1 MTDTADRILQE
12 LRARR
17 DELRPLVD
25 ELGRIEAAIA
35 ALEQAGGARTPRA
48 PAATSPSS
56 AGRRRGRPRRGEP
69 NRSDQFLALV
79 REGAISIPDAARVL
93 GIGPN
98 YLYRIAG
105 TLEGEGTI
113 RREGKQFVINV
124 EPPAADGGLVTT
136 DGVNEGIDK
145 E

>member
-25 ELGRIEAAIA
+25 ELPRIEAAIA
-35 ALEQAGGARTPRA
+35 ALEAAEGRTP
-48 PAATSPSS
+48 ATT
-56 AGRRRGRPRRGEP
+56 GRSGKRRGRPRKGEP
-69 NRSDQFLALV
+69 NRSDQFLQLV
-79 REGAISIPDAARVL
+79 RERAISVPDAARVL

-105 TLEGEGTI
+105 TLEAEGTI
-113 RREGKQFVINV
+113 KKQGKEFVIA
-124 EPPAADGGLVTT
+124 EPGALVTS
-136 DGVNEGIDK
+136 DGVNEGVASD
-145 E
+145 

>member
-25 ELGRIEAAIA
+25 ELARIEDGIA
-35 ALEQAGGARTPRA
+35 ALEQAAGTSPA
-48 PAATSPSS
+48 PAATT
-56 AGRRRGRPRRGEP
+56 GRRRRGRPRKGEP
-69 NRSDQFLALV
+69 NRSDQFLQLV
-79 REGAISIPDAARVL
+79 RQGAISVPDAARVL

-105 TLEGEGTI
+105 TLESEDTI
-113 RREGKQFVINV
+113 RRQGKDFVL
-124 EPPAADGGLVTT
+124 ADQPGALVTS
-136 DGVNEGIDK
+136 DGVNEGIADS
-145 E
+145 